1 MKYIILCIILFLNA
15 SAFAGVL
22 ANKSRVIFDSSGDE
36 QTLLIANTN
45 DYPVIVQTWVDNGN
59 GNPLSVVP
67 LVVTPSTFRLEP
79 KEMHALKII
88 NISDKTTASSSEL
101 IYWLNLYEIPP
112 KDTNINDIN
121 KSRVDLT
128 MNTQHK
134 IFIRPPHL
142 DSFPS
147 DIEKYITF
155 TLIEK
160 NKDNFLLVKNT
171 SSYHIS
177 FTGMNVAS
185 KNDSKNSVS
194 VEQEMDMTLK
204 PNSER
209 LYSLQKKFPINS
221 NVVTFS
227 YINDAG
233 SVINQSTSLRK

>member
-1 MKYIILCIILFLNA
+1 M
-15 SAFAGVL
+15 
-22 ANKSRVIFDSSGDE
+22 
-36 QTLLIANTN
+36 
-45 DYPVIVQTWVDNGN
+45 
-59 GNPLSVVP
+59 
-67 LVVTPSTFRLEP
+67 
-79 KEMHALKII
+79 
-88 NISDKTTASSSEL
+88 
-101 IYWLNLYEIPP
+101 
-112 KDTNINDIN
+112 N

-134 IFIRPPHL
+134 IFIRPSHL

-155 TLIEK
+155 TL

-177 FTGMNVAS
+177 FTGMNVSS

-209 LYSLQKKFPINS
+209 LYSLRKKFPINS
-221 NVVTFS
+221 NVVRFS

-233 SVINQSTSLRK
+233 SVINQSTSLRKLRLQASLDF